1 MKILFTS
8 PVLEHPPAGGSQLR
22 VENSIKALAQVCE
35 MDIISRSP
43 PSIAGGDTAEQFYRQ
58 FAGEFIV
65 MPGVTHLSANKYI
78 RRLQREFANLGG
90 RDIRRQAQFLVDH
103 SRRRSIGTIWFGYGN
118 ISYSLMRAVKT
129 IAPELKLVCDTD
141 SVWSRFVLRGL
152 PYAKGPRRLWIQHQ
166 GAKKEMEERAWVN
179 LCDVTTA
186 VSEFDADY
194 YRSLTHEPA
203 RVQVFSNVI
212 DVETYKNPPPP
223 PTDFKTPCIYLAGVF
238 GHAMS
243 PMDVAA
249 RWVLDEV
256 LPLIRNQI
264 PNVHFY
270 IVGKRSDERFGHL
283 NGDHITVT
291 GQLPSVLPYLCNA
304 GVALV
309 PLMFESGTRYK
320 ILEAGAC
327 KVPLVST
334 TLGAEGLP
342 VKDGEHLLIADTPS
356 DFAAATVRLLE
367 DKTLASRLAENC
379 YKLVY
384 EHYGIE
390 TLKREAKAILC
401 NLLPPQGGGR
411 EGGRLER

>member
-22 VENSIKALAQVCE
+22 VENSIKALAKVCE

-43 PSIAGGDTAEQFYRQ
+43 PSIAGGEEAEQFYRQ

-65 MPGVTHLSANKYI
+65 MPGVGRLSANKYL
-78 RRLQREFANLGG
+78 RRLQREMANLGG

-103 SRRRSIGTIWFGYGN
+103 ARRRGIKIIWFGFGN
-118 ISYSLMRAVKT
+118 ISYALMRAVKT

-152 PYAKGPRRLWIQHQ
+152 PYAKGLRRLWIKYQ
-166 GAKKEMEERAWVN
+166 GAKKEAEERAWVN

-194 YRSLTHEPA
+194 YRSLTNTPE
-203 RVQVFSNVI
+203 RVRVFSNVI
-212 DVETYKNPPPP
+212 DVDTYTNPPPP
-223 PTDFKTPCIYLAGVF
+223 PAGFKTPCIYLAGVF
-238 GHAMS
+238 GHTHS

-249 RWVLDEV
+249 RWVLDEIF
-256 LPLIRNQI
+256 PLIQKRI

-283 NGDHITVT
+283 NGEHITVT

-327 KVPLVST
+327 KIPLVST

-342 VKDGEHLLIADTPS
+342 VHHEEHLLIADKAE

-367 DKTLASRLAENC
+367 DKTLASRLAESC

-384 EHYGIE
+384 EHYGIA
-390 TLKREAKAILC
+390 TLTREAEAILE
-401 NLLPPQGGGR
+401 QFK
-411 EGGRLER
+411 